1 MTEAGRRAFKENYAQ
16 TLFKIPLGE
25 KGAQFATAAN
35 YSGSKLWQGFTDN
48 DKMLALGML
57 ADPTTAAALRE
68 IMDANQHSLS
78 ANTDPTSSLESF
90 IADVK
95 AVRKSIADYNEFANS
110 AANDYTKD
118 IAENRFKPFTS
129 QEQRQALEEF
139 QATANAASLA
149 ALEAAQSVQNEEVK
163 QVKTED
169 EIKLEEL
176 QKQRETVAQTMDE
189 LSAKGTLSA
198 FDSDRFFEA
207 LDLLD
212 SAIYFQSEKVRK
224 AKEQEQA
231 EQAKTTLE
239 TTIEDLGD
247 PLTMSGEELQKTI
260 TTLSGAFKN
269 AEGLGVDTSIFKA
282 QLLDALSVAASQLTP
297 TTESAATLN
306 AFEALDM
313 TRRDDSDLLRQQ
325 RDYLKD
331 MLNRLNSILNA
342 VETKNEEG
350 GELI

>member
-1 MTEAGRRAFKENYAQ
+1 M
-16 TLFKIPLGE
+16 
-25 KGAQFATAAN
+25 
-35 YSGSKLWQGFTDN
+35 
-48 DKMLALGML
+48 
-57 ADPTTAAALRE
+57 
-68 IMDANQHSLS
+68 
-78 ANTDPTSSLESF
+78 
-90 IADVK
+90 
-95 AVRKSIADYNEFANS
+95 
-110 AANDYTKD
+110 
-118 IAENRFKPFTS
+118 
-129 QEQRQALEEF
+129 
-139 QATANAASLA
+139 
-149 ALEAAQSVQNEEVK
+149 EEVK

-176 QKQRETVAQTMDE
+176 QKQRDTVAQTMDE
-189 LSAKGTLSA
+189 LSSKGTLSA

-239 TTIEDLGD
+239 STIEDLGD
-247 PLTMSGEELQKTI
+247 PLTMSGEELKKTI

-297 TTESAATLN
+297 TTESSATLN

-325 RDYLKD
+325 RDYLRD

-342 VETKNEEG
+342 VETKNDEG
-350 GELI
+350 GDLI